1 MGGLFARGGGG
12 GVGILWEQK
21 FRIARAKKSITS
33 HGLRKNRDPISLL
46 IEHEKTVNRLWN
58 GRFPSI
64 HKCGFLSIYGQY
76 LMGKCTRL
84 SSKILLFLGSFF
96 PTNRVCFRKAPKD
109 SRDSRDSRPEHKG
122 GKVPYRHPNILE
134 IANPSNLANLANLW
148 RIFHNTTSSLPSIR
162 AFGCVVAKGRLY
174 VIKTRISRIW

>member
-1 MGGLFARGGGG
+1 MPWNLRNVQRMFHNDYRHFLFRQLQRTDKNASDDVLWLFTILRALFARGGGG

-21 FRIARAKKSITS
+21 FRIARAKKSIAS

-46 IEHEKTVNRLWN
+46 IEHEKTINRLWN
-58 GRFPSI
+58 GWFPSI

-109 SRDSRDSRPEHKG
+109 SRYSGDSRPEHKG
-122 GKVPYRHPNILE
+122 G
-134 IANPSNLANLANLW
+134 
-148 RIFHNTTSSLPSIR
+148 
-162 AFGCVVAKGRLY
+162 
-174 VIKTRISRIW
+174 